1 MKVYTYTVVQTIEV
15 SANSEE
21 QARDLLPVY
30 PSGFDGWQAYYVS
43 EETVDLINEREGE
56 NNE

>member
-43 EETVDLINEREGE
+43 EETVDLINEREAE
-56 NNE
+56 R

>member
-21 QARDLLPVY
+21 EARDLLPVY

-43 EETVDLINEREGE
+43 EETVDLISEREAD
-56 NNE
+56 NE

>member
-43 EETVDLINEREGE
+43 EETVDLINEREAD
-56 NNE
+56 NE